1 MINYYRWAVGILLFE
16 MLAGHPPFY
25 DQSAFLIYKRV
36 LSGRLD
42 FPFHMDQDAK
52 VRQTFKYNYT
62 MLQVQHCL
70 EPQLSK
76 FLFIQF
82 H

>member
-1 MINYYRWAVGILLFE
+1 MMFKYRWAVGILLFE

-52 VRQTFKYNYT
+52 VLRILRYNLT
-62 MLQVQHCL
+62 LLQLQHCL
-70 EPQLSK
+70 EPQ
-76 FLFIQF
+76 IEQF
-82 H
+82 PSHAI